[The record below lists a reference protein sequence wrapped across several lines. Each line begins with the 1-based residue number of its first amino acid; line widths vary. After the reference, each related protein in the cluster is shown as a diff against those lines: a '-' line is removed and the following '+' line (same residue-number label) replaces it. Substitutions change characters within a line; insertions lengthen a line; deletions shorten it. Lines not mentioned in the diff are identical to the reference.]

1 MRRRTCIVHALEVEL
16 AAALAVPF
24 VLALAGPIG
33 AADNSYQQRNLVSD
47 SSDADLVNPWGLA
60 FNPFAFAWVAD
71 NGTGKATLYDG
82 RGVKQKLV
90 VNIPGGKPTGIVFS
104 GSPTDFPVSNQ
115 PSRFIFSTENGVI
128 AAWSPDA
135 DPNNAIQVFSLS
147 GAIFK
152 GLALAGNALAANGGG
167 SFLYATDFHHGKI
180 VVLDSTFTL
189 AGRPG
194 SFEDP
199 QLPAGYAPFGIQ
211 NINGDLYVTFAK
223 QDPDQEDDVACA
235 GCGFVDVFTAN
246 GALIRRVASK
256 GALNAPWGLTLA
268 PSSFGKFAGRLL
280 VGNFGDGR
288 ISAFDFA
295 DGTFKGQLR
304 RPNGN
309 TLTIDGLWALQFGNG
324 QQKQPADV
332 LFFTAGPGD
341 EAHGLYGRIRPTP
354 ESSQETRGTSG
365 VDDWTAE

>member
-1 MRRRTCIVHALEVEL
+1 MRGPGRWPFVSSCRQKTANAGIRTCDGRPSERGMLSRLGRVRAGEETSPTRKIGVFAHGTQRRRAGTARPHVVHHEEAYMHRSCARSRL

-47 SSDADLVNPWGLA
+47 SSDTDLVNPWGLA

-82 RGVKQKLV
+82 FGVKQKLV

-135 DPNNAIQVFSLS
+135 DLNNAIQVFSLS
-147 GAIFK
+147 EAIFK

-180 VVLDSTFTL
+180 VVLDSTFTQ
-189 AGRPG
+189 AGRTG

-223 QDPDQEDDVACA
+223 QDANQEDDVACA

-256 GALNAPWGLTLA
+256 
-268 PSSFGKFAGRLL
+268 
-280 VGNFGDGR
+280 
-288 ISAFDFA
+288 
-295 DGTFKGQLR
+295 
-304 RPNGN
+304 
-309 TLTIDGLWALQFGNG
+309 
-324 QQKQPADV
+324 
-332 LFFTAGPGD
+332 
-341 EAHGLYGRIRPTP
+341 
-354 ESSQETRGTSG
+354 
-365 VDDWTAE
+365 